1 MKTIF
6 KSATIIVGILVLS
19 LASCERYDMIDNI
32 VRTGQMAPTI
42 YWELPSN
49 SVAAGENVEFH
60 AQYYTREEGVTTHH
74 LELWYQINENIV
86 TSVSCPLVSST
97 LKFTMGTNASNVTRD
112 DQMIVS
118 YAHNPE
124 SWNDTKRAYQLD
136 TVFPTSNTL
145 ATIEWIMPEAW
156 NQDKFDAYFPAT
168 LPQVFKD
175 SLYKKCSYNEFRSIL
190 IKLKLMTNERF
201 NGIKDSVENPN
212 TGGWDYFIKKD
223 SMPIVE
229 EMYAGID
236 FKDLIYDTSN
246 GTYNIEYTKGYKLN
260 AYLKAIDTKT
270 PPIAGITEKKEIEIR

>member
-6 KSATIIVGILVLS
+6 KSATIFAGILMFS
-19 LASCERYDMIDNI
+19 LASCERYDMIDNV
-32 VRTGQMAPTI
+32 VRVGQMAPTI

-60 AQYYTREEGVTTHH
+60 AQYYTREEGVTVNN

-97 LKFTMGTNASNVTRD
+97 LKFTMGTNANEVTRD
-112 DQMIVS
+112 DQAIAF

-124 SWNDTKRAYQLD
+124 SWDDTKRAYQLD

-145 ATIEWIMPEAW
+145 ASIGWTAPEAW
-156 NQDKFDAYFPAT
+156 DQDKFDAYFPAT

-175 SLYKKCSYNEFRSIL
+175 SLYKKCGYNEFRSIL
-190 IKLKLMTNERF
+190 IKLNLMTNERF
-201 NGIKDSVENPN
+201 NGIKDSAENPN
-212 TGGWDYFIKKD
+212 TGGWDYFINKD

-236 FKDLIYDTSN
+236 FKNLIYDTNN
-246 GTYNIEYTKGYKLN
+246 GVYSIEYTKSYKLK
-260 AYLKAIDTKT
+260 AYLKAIDTKG
-270 PPIAGITEKKEIEIR
+270 IAGITEKKDIEIR

>member
-6 KSATIIVGILVLS
+6 KSATIFAGILMFS
-19 LASCERYDMIDNI
+19 LASCERYDMIDNV
-32 VRTGQMAPTI
+32 VRVGQMAPTI

-60 AQYYTREEGVTTHH
+60 AQYYTREEGVTVNN

-97 LKFTMGTNASNVTRD
+97 LKFTMGTNANEVTRD
-112 DQMIVS
+112 DQAIAF

-124 SWNDTKRAYQLD
+124 SWDDTKRAYQLD

-145 ATIEWIMPEAW
+145 ASIGWTAPEAW
-156 NQDKFDAYFPAT
+156 DQDKFDAYFPAT

-175 SLYKKCSYNEFRSIL
+175 SLYKKCGYNEFRSIL
-190 IKLKLMTNERF
+190 IKLNLMTNERF

-229 EMYAGID
+229 EMYAGIN